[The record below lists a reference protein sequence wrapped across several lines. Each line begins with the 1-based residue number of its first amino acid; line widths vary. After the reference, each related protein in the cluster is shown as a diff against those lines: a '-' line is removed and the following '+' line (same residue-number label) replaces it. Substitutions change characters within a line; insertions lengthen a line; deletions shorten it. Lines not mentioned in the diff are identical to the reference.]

1 MKFLI
6 ITCSVLLAFTNL
18 YAQPDS
24 DTRDERI
31 ESLKVAF
38 ITEKLSLSSKE
49 AQLFWPVYNDF
60 SDQMKTIKDKQRDMA
75 KSMRV
80 KTEFTDQEAEKLIQ
94 DQVQLR
100 QQEFDLT
107 KKYIAEFKRV
117 LPVKKVARLMTLED
131 EFRAIVMQRLREG
144 RPRQNNRLR

>member
-6 ITCSVLLAFTNL
+6 ITCSLLLAFTSL

-24 DTRDERI
+24 DARDERI

-49 AQLFWPVYNDF
+49 AQVFWPVYNDF
-60 SDQMKTIKDKQRDMA
+60 SDQMKAIKDKQRDLA
-75 KSMRV
+75 KSMRA
-80 KTEFTDQEAEKLIQ
+80 KTELTDQEAEKLIL

-107 KKYIAEFKRV
+107 KKYIGEFKRV

-144 RPRQNNRLR
+144 RPRQNPRLR